1 MAARALLQCFENSP
15 KKQKPGRSVDPVY
28 RYPPLLEKEMTTF
41 VILSAG
47 TDLFKAR
54 RQKHLVSFLPK
65 ASEPTRPYEK
75 V

>member
-1 MAARALLQCFENSP
+1 M
-15 KKQKPGRSVDPVY
+15 DPVY
-28 RYPPLLEKEMTTF
+28 PYPPLLEKEMTTF

-54 RQKHLVSFLPK
+54 RQKDLVSFLPK
-65 ASEPTRPYEK
+65 ALEPTQPYEM